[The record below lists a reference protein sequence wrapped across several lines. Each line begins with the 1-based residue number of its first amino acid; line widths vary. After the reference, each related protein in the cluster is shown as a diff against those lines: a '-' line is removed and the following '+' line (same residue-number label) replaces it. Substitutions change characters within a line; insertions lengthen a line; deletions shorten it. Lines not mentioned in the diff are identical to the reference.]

1 MKVELTQAQEEF
13 VLYIEFE
20 DNAEALGK
28 RRLYYGA
35 SDHVTEKQI
44 ATIFP
49 CFVDYK
55 KLMKQGWKKEVL

>member
-20 DNAEALGK
+20 DNAEAFSK
-28 RRLYYGA
+28 RHLYYGA
-35 SDHVTEKQI
+35 GDHVTKKQT

-49 CFVDYK
+49 CFVDHVE
-55 KLMKQGWKKEVL
+55 LMKQGWKKEVL